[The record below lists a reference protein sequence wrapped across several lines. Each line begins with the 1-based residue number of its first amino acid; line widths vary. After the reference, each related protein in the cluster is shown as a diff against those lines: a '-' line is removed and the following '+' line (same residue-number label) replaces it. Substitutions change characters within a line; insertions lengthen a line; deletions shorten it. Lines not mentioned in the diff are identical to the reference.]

1 MIEPEPE
8 SEKEEKK
15 TEEDKVP
22 LEELEKIKLHFEV
35 EDTGIGIKEE
45 NIEKLFKMFE
55 QLGIE

>member
-1 MIEPEPE
+1 M
-8 SEKEEKK
+8 
-15 TEEDKVP
+15 P

-45 NIEKLFKMFE
+45 NIGKLFKMFE